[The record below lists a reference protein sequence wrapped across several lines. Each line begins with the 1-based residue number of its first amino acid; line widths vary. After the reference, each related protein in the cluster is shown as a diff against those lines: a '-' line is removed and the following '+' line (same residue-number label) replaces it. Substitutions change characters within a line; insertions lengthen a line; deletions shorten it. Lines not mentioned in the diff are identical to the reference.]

1 MSEFAIEMRRRA
13 VQAMRQVYR
22 REATPATDPVLE
34 LIALLLEDE
43 VGDVSSQPGCSITT
57 EQWSTWNQLAMDR
70 EQELVAAMMHV
81 LEEERIGLPPQVDA
95 MRPWAAWLVAAT
107 LDRLEMT

>member
-1 MSEFAIEMRRRA
+1 MNEFAIEMRRRA

-43 VGDVSSQPGCSITT
+43 AGDVSSRSDCSITT

-70 EQELVAAMMHV
+70 EQELVAATMRV
-81 LEEERIGLPPQVDA
+81 LEAERIALPSQADA
-95 MRPWAAWLVAAT
+95 MRQWAAWLVAAT
-107 LDRLEMT
+107 LDRLEMM